1 MSQPIFWRIN
11 MTKYLVV
18 VTIEN
23 KEQVGDPEGETIRK
37 DLILRSG
44 YSNVESVRSAKCY
57 NIIVNTNSEEEAKND
72 ITKLC
77 EELRIYNPIVSNC
90 TIGPINKISE

>member
-1 MSQPIFWRIN
+1 LGR
-11 MTKYLVV
+11 YLVV

-23 KEQVGDPEGETIRK
+23 KKEVGDPEGETIKK
-37 DLILRSG
+37 DLIFRSG

-57 NIIVNTNSEEEAKND
+57 YIIINTVSEYSAKKEV
-72 ITKLC
+72 TKIC

-90 TIGPINKISE
+90 SIGPITNLDKQFIG

>member
-1 MSQPIFWRIN
+1 

-23 KEQVGDPEGETIRK
+23 KEQVGDPEGETIKK

-57 NIIVNTNSEEEAKND
+57 NIVVNTRSEGEAKKD
-72 ITKLC
+72 VTRLC

-90 TIGPINKISE
+90 TIGPITKIDK

>member
-1 MSQPIFWRIN
+1 MGR
-11 MTKYLVV
+11 YLVV

-23 KEQVGDPEGETIRK
+23 KDQVGDPEGETIKK
-37 DLILRSG
+37 DLIFRSG

-57 NIIVNTNSEEEAKND
+57 NIIINTKSEQEAKKEV
-72 ITKLC
+72 TKLC

-90 TIGPINKISE
+90 TIGPISKLSN

>member
-1 MSQPIFWRIN
+1 MVRFH
-11 MTKYLVV
+11 VV

-23 KEQVGDPEGETIRK
+23 KAQIGDPEGETIKK

-57 NIIVNTNSEEEAKND
+57 NIIINTETENEAKKEV
-72 ITKLC
+72 TKLC
-77 EELRIYNPIVSNC
+77 EELRIYNPIVSDC
-90 TIGPINKISE
+90 TIGPIMELKK

>member
-1 MSQPIFWRIN
+1 MGR
-11 MTKYLVV
+11 YLVV

-23 KEQVGDPEGETIRK
+23 KDQVGDPEGETIKK
-37 DLILRSG
+37 DLISRSG

-57 NIIVNTNSEEEAKND
+57 NIIINTKSEEDAKKEV
-72 ITKLC
+72 TKLC

-90 TIGPINKISE
+90 TIGPISKLNN

>member
-1 MSQPIFWRIN
+1 
-11 MTKYLVV
+11 MTKFLVV

-23 KEQVGDPEGETIRK
+23 KEQVGDPEGETIKK

-57 NIIVNTNSEEEAKND
+57 NIVVNTNSEQEAKND
-72 ITKLC
+72 VTKLC

-90 TIGPINKISE
+90 TIGPINKISK

>member
-1 MSQPIFWRIN
+1 MG
-11 MTKYLVV
+11 KYLVV

-23 KEQVGDPEGETIRK
+23 KDQVGDPEGETIKK
-37 DLILRSG
+37 DLIFRSG

-57 NIIVNTNSEEEAKND
+57 NIIISTKSEADAKKEV
-72 ITKLC
+72 TKLC

-90 TIGPINKISE
+90 TIGPISKLNN

>member
-1 MSQPIFWRIN
+1 MG
-11 MTKYLVV
+11 KYLVV

-23 KEQVGDPEGETIRK
+23 KDQVGDPEGETIKK
-37 DLILRSG
+37 DLIFRSG

-57 NIIVNTNSEEEAKND
+57 NIIINTKSETDAKKEV
-72 ITKLC
+72 TKLC

-90 TIGPINKISE
+90 TIGPISKLNN

>member
-1 MSQPIFWRIN
+1 MGRF
-11 MTKYLVV
+11 LVV

-23 KEQVGDPEGETIRK
+23 KEQVGDPEGETIKK
-37 DLILRSG
+37 DLIFRSG

-57 NIIVNTNSEEEAKND
+57 NIIINAETENQARKE

-77 EELRIYNPIVSNC
+77 EELRIYNPIVSDC
-90 TIGPINKISE
+90 SIGPITKLKK

>member
-1 MSQPIFWRIN
+1 MAR
-11 MTKYLVV
+11 YLVV

-23 KEQVGDPEGETIRK
+23 KDQVGDPEGETIKK
-37 DLILRSG
+37 DLIIRSG

-57 NIIVNTNSEEEAKND
+57 NIIIITKSEEDAKKEV
-72 ITKLC
+72 TKLC

-90 TIGPINKISE
+90 TIGPISKLNN

>member
-1 MSQPIFWRIN
+1 

-23 KEQVGDPEGETIRK
+23 KEQVGDPEGETIKK

-57 NIIVNTNSEEEAKND
+57 NIVVNTNSEEEAKND
-72 ITKLC
+72 VTKLC

-90 TIGPINKISE
+90 TIGPINKINK

>member
-1 MSQPIFWRIN
+1 MA
-11 MTKYLVV
+11 KYLVV

-23 KEQVGDPEGETIRK
+23 KEQVGDPEGETIKK

-57 NIIVNTNSEEEAKND
+57 NIVVNTNSEEEAKNHV
-72 ITKLC
+72 TKLC

-90 TIGPINKISE
+90 TIGPISKISK

>member
-1 MSQPIFWRIN
+1 MARF
-11 MTKYLVV
+11 LVV

-23 KEQVGDPEGETIRK
+23 KEQVGDPEGETIKK
-37 DLILRSG
+37 DLIFRSG

-57 NIIVNTNSEEEAKND
+57 NIIINTETEKKAKKE

-77 EELRIYNPIVSNC
+77 EELRIYNPILSDC
-90 TIGPINKISE
+90 SIGPITKLKK

>member
-1 MSQPIFWRIN
+1 MGR
-11 MTKYLVV
+11 YLVV

-23 KEQVGDPEGETIRK
+23 KDQVGDPEGETIKK
-37 DLILRSG
+37 DLIIRSG

-57 NIIVNTNSEEEAKND
+57 NIIINTKSEEDAKKEV
-72 ITKLC
+72 TKLC

-90 TIGPINKISE
+90 TIGPISKLNN

>member
-1 MSQPIFWRIN
+1 MA
-11 MTKYLVV
+11 KYLVV

-23 KEQVGDPEGETIRK
+23 KEEVGDPEGETIKK

-44 YSNVESVRSAKCY
+44 YSKVESVKSAKCY
-57 NIIVNTNSEEEAKND
+57 NIVINTKSEEEAKTD

-77 EELRIYNPIVSNC
+77 EELRIYNPVVSNC
-90 TIGPINKISE
+90 TIGPINKIS

>member
-1 MSQPIFWRIN
+1 

-23 KEQVGDPEGETIRK
+23 KEQVGDPEGETMKK
-37 DLILRSG
+37 DLVLRSG

-57 NIIVNTNSEEEAKND
+57 NIVVNTNSEVEAKKD
-72 ITKLC
+72 VTKLC

-90 TIGPINKISE
+90 TIGPITKIGK

>member
-1 MSQPIFWRIN
+1 MNIIKKNTMAR
-11 MTKYLVV
+11 YLVV

-23 KEQVGDPEGETIRK
+23 KEQVGDPEGETIKK
-37 DLILRSG
+37 DLIYRSG

-57 NIIVNTNSEEEAKND
+57 NIIINTKSEDKAKMEV
-72 ITKLC
+72 TKLC

-90 TIGPINKISE
+90 AIGPITKLNN

>member
-1 MSQPIFWRIN
+1 MG
-11 MTKYLVV
+11 KYLVV

-23 KEQVGDPEGETIRK
+23 KDQVGDPEGETIKK
-37 DLILRSG
+37 DLIFRSG

-57 NIIVNTNSEEEAKND
+57 NIIINSKSEADAKKEV
-72 ITKLC
+72 TKLC

-90 TIGPINKISE
+90 TIGPISKLNN